1 MELRLGHLKA
11 RVRRAPRPLIGKRDS
26 VSPPQSKTTDRPVFK
41 YSLQGNSG
49 GSPPYRNHSGVH
61 VRHVLRAFPAA
72 VFEKTAGLARFALS
86 ESSRLRRISRPVR
99 QRAELMKEKTP
110 TEQSRSMPASLTTAE
125 LVALHRIDEA
135 LLQGGDLAAFLKA
148 CIQRGAC
155 VKARI
160 RRARRSSSR
169 SSTKRRDNTSG

>member
-1 MELRLGHLKA
+1 
-11 RVRRAPRPLIGKRDS
+11 
-26 VSPPQSKTTDRPVFK
+26 
-41 YSLQGNSG
+41 
-49 GSPPYRNHSGVH
+49 
-61 VRHVLRAFPAA
+61 
-72 VFEKTAGLARFALS
+72 
-86 ESSRLRRISRPVR
+86 
-99 QRAELMKEKTP
+99 MKEKTP